1 MKLRYSFLLF
11 LLLPLAIMAQVV
23 QLSNP
28 IKLPA
33 KAGKFKIIGKNNDG
47 IIVRLYGSDD
57 IINIFSD
64 DLSLLA
70 SRTIDFKNKDGLLQ
84 YIMLNK
90 TGAVV
95 FYLQQDKKYSVLFA
109 QPVNSKFIEIGKPVS
124 IDTIYDRRDL
134 VEQNLRFKAS
144 VDQNYLFIY
153 YPFFAAN
160 HVQSVRYIC
169 LDRSLASLYHKNIPF
184 DRDES
189 EMETSR
195 SLVDNSGSS
204 YLILKKNSK
213 EDIETFDVFR
223 VSSNGDAS
231 IYSLTTPKKIFNEP
245 YFEVDNKNNQ
255 LLLCSFYNDDARKE
269 DVANGFIYS
278 TFNPETGALVS
289 GVTAPF
295 PKTFINELTG
305 REVKD
310 KGNLYT
316 FSIKKAMLRND
327 GGAMILAESFIKDTR
342 ETVSA
347 LGAQPG
353 FNTYHSTSLYQFND
367 VIGFSFNPK
376 GDLEWDAIMRKKQVS
391 EEDNGAYSSFLIINQ
406 KDKLRLIYLDD
417 ASSSGSLNEYVLNS
431 DGKNDRNVILNQ
443 EDKDLLLLPKIGKQI
458 SPDAVVIPSYKNGDL
473 RLIKITY

>member
-1 MKLRYSFLLF
+1 MNLCCRLLLF
-11 LLLPLAIMAQVV
+11 FLLPLGLYAQVV

-28 IKLPA
+28 VKLPP

-47 IIVRLYGSDD
+47 IIVRLYGTEDV
-57 IINIFSD
+57 INVFSD

-84 YIMLNK
+84 YVMLNK
-90 TGAVV
+90 TGAVI

-109 QPVNSKFIEIGKPVS
+109 QPVNSKFIEIGKPLS

-134 VEQNLRFKAS
+134 IEQNLRFKAS

-160 HVQSVRYIC
+160 RVQTVRYIC
-169 LDRSLASLYHKNIPF
+169 LDRALAKLYNKNIPF
-184 DRDES
+184 DRDEA
-189 EMETSR
+189 ELETSR
-195 SLVDNSGSS
+195 SLVDNYGSS
-204 YLILKKNSK
+204 YLILKKDSK
-213 EDIETFDVFR
+213 EEFETFDVYR
-223 VSSNGDAS
+223 VGADGNAAF
-231 IYSLTTPKKIFNEP
+231 YSLNTPKKIFNEP

-269 DVANGFIYS
+269 EVANGFIYS

-316 FSIKKAMLRND
+316 FNIKKAMLRND

-376 GDLEWDAIMRKKQVS
+376 GELEWNAIMRKKQVS
-391 EEDNGAYSSFLIINQ
+391 EEDNGAYSSFFIVNQ
-406 KDKLRLIYLDD
+406 KDKIRLVYLDD
-417 ASSSGSLNEYVLNS
+417 ASSSGSLNEYILNS
-431 DGKNDRNVILNQ
+431 DGKNERNVILNQ

-458 SPDAVVIPSYKNGDL
+458 SPDAVVMPSFKNGDL